1 MTMERPIPDVQAL
14 RRRGMDG
21 VREFLDD
28 IQKRGLAR
36 GHLLGLLHILIGR
49 RLAKADGTVI
59 STGLT
64 WRDVASEMKR
74 CRWEPEAVSE
84 IGVDPATLPPR
95 DRQRFWY
102 QAITAANVG
111 STEAAEAGD
120 RLALIL
126 TKAGYIVGPAP
137 RS

>member
-1 MTMERPIPDVQAL
+1 
-14 RRRGMDG
+14 MDE
-21 VREFLDD
+21 VRDFLDD

-49 RLAKADGTVI
+49 RLTKTGGEVI

-64 WRDVASEMKR
+64 WRDVAAELKR
-74 CRWEPEAVSE
+74 CRWDPDAVTE
-84 IGVDPATLPPR
+84 IGLDPATLPPR

-102 QAITAANVG
+102 QAIAAANV
-111 STEAAEAGD
+111 SSAESAAAAD

-126 TKAGYIVGPAP
+126 NKAGYVVGPGP
-137 RS
+137 RVSGG

>member
-1 MTMERPIPDVQAL
+1 
-14 RRRGMDG
+14 MDG

-49 RLAKADGTVI
+49 RLTTSGGAAI
-59 STGLT
+59 SAGLT
-64 WRDVASEMKR
+64 WRDLAAELKR
-74 CRWEPEAVSE
+74 CRWEPEAVRE
-84 IGVDPATLPPR
+84 LGLDPAELPPR

-102 QAITAANVG
+102 QAIAAANVG
-111 STEAAEAGD
+111 GAEATTAGD

-126 TKAGYIVGPAP
+126 NKAGYTVGAAP
-137 RS
+137 GAKS